1 MIPFHHLVSFLL
13 AFEFKFLLKYLYYSF
28 LAFYKNIAM

>member
-13 AFEFKFLLKYLYYSF
+13 AFELMFLLKYLDYSF